1 MKVDRVGGSSLYDNL
16 IEPNVIVFMAVVG
29 SYGCLD
35 CAEILDRIL
44 PVPVIIDEAI
54 KILWTNLLEKPQ
66 MSRVYAD
73 DGTFRKLQE

>member
-1 MKVDRVGGSSLYDNL
+1 MKVDRVGGPSLYDNL

-54 KILWTNLLEKPQ
+54 KILWTNLLEKPRCPVF
-66 MSRVYAD
+66 MPMTGHS
-73 DGTFRKLQE
+73 GKLQE